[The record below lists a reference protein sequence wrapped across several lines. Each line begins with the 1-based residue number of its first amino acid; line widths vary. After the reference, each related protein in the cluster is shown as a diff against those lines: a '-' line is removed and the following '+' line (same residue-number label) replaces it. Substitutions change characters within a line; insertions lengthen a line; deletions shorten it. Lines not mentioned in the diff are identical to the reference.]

1 MKQRTRAAHL
11 GLFWHEGRPYVAT
24 FKAGRLH
31 FRRWHG
37 HKSASF
43 TLGELL
49 ALATGQA
56 LLPGVMNPAPRL

>member
-1 MKQRTRAAHL
+1 MKTRTRAAHL
-11 GLFWHEGRPYVAT
+11 GIFTHEGRPYVAT
-24 FKAGRLH
+24 FRAGRLY

-49 ALATGQA
+49 TLATGQA
-56 LLPGVMNPAPRL
+56 LLPGITNSTPRK